1 MRSAFPA
8 LTIAVLLG
16 ALYLAL
22 SFVQMHTSS
31 QDTAQSLL
39 RYQAAEIARLKRKL
53 DSLQQQQQQQQ
64 QGDRTAAAALVR
76 PTPPSPA
83 SIASAGPS
91 ENFLLAT
98 RLPRDAPAVSPAEA
112 AQVLRSLFSIA
123 SLLNRTLVLPPSHP
137 AFDAAELA
145 RLGVRTHSA
154 SELSAPALAALP
166 EALRCSHVRL
176 ESPAGLDSEQ
186 LAHALRHYASTR
198 ILEFDRPH
206 ESYCGPSPR
215 ASAALVT
222 TEASLDRLMH
232 AHGEKLLAQCSRS
245 LREEEISQ
253 YWDMGKCK
261 GHRVSVALP
270 PEISRLPRGS
280 DLLVTFSTGSVAT
293 MAHNWVAALAKAGVR
308 EGVIIGALDQ
318 KMQDECTKRSLPCVP
333 VIGDQ
338 STTRDLKKCKS
349 GNIRSCPS
357 QYPKMSILKVGPP
370 AAPVPIPDS
379 NPAAIP
385 DSNTV
390 PSSVGH
396 TTPLPHPL
404 VQVGF
409 YRELLS
415 SGFNVLACDADAI
428 FMADPRPFLR
438 THPWTLADM
447 AVATDCI
454 DVPGDAQRAL
464 LHCDFNTGLVYMRGN
479 EAVLNFTEAW
489 REKVANAKEERIRD
503 QAAFNM
509 ITKATPG
516 LATYRD
522 SDGKEVPRVYVAC
535 RGSGGGTPLLL
546 GVLPL
551 NRFLNGHTFFV
562 QHVHTLPQ
570 AEPPISVHMTYQF
583 AEGAAFAYGK
593 RQRLREA
600 GLWFVDDADYFGG
613 GKYLAVSTKGA
624 TLPPVSFSPTADSR
638 DAIKQHLAEHAH
650 RLAVLRSLLG
660 IAKALG
666 RRLVLPRMLCYCDY
680 MWKEM
685 RACRV
690 GGAESMRLPFDCP
703 MDHVL
708 DTPLFFENNL
718 GVEVREPGFLSDPRV
733 PSSVSGSVAQASMPA
748 GTALNDVQVR
758 TALARFA
765 DAAVL
770 VLDEADGRFCGFA
783 DAAAH
788 AAFAAESERV
798 LTYERVP
805 FCTMEGSDN
814 APLYSRCCM
823 PWHEGEKFFP
833 CQYGFGKPKAL
844 PACAA
849 GA

>member
-53 DSLQQQQQQQQ
+53 DSLQQQQQQQE

-91 ENFLLAT
+91 EKFLLAT

-222 TEASLDRLMH
+222 TEASLDRLMQG
-232 AHGEKLLAQCSRS
+232 HGEKLLAQCSRS

-293 MAHNWVAALAKAGVR
+293 MAHNWFAALAKAGVR

-370 AAPVPIPDS
+370 AAPVPIQTRTLSRSRTQTLSLVRRPH
-379 NPAAIP
+379 NP
-385 DSNTV
+385 S
-390 PSSVGH
+390 
-396 TTPLPHPL
+396 TPPTRA
-404 VQVGF
+404 G
-409 YRELLS
+409 RLLS
-415 SGFNVLACDADAI
+415 RAALERLQRPRMRCRCHLHGGPSPILAHASV
-428 FMADPRPFLR
+428 DPR
-438 THPWTLADM
+438 
-447 AVATDCI
+447 
-454 DVPGDAQRAL
+454 
-464 LHCDFNTGLVYMRGN
+464 
-479 EAVLNFTEAW
+479 
-489 REKVANAKEERIRD
+489 
-503 QAAFNM
+503 
-509 ITKATPG
+509 
-516 LATYRD
+516 
-522 SDGKEVPRVYVAC
+522 
-535 RGSGGGTPLLL
+535 
-546 GVLPL
+546 
-551 NRFLNGHTFFV
+551 
-562 QHVHTLPQ
+562 
-570 AEPPISVHMTYQF
+570 
-583 AEGAAFAYGK
+583 
-593 RQRLREA
+593 
-600 GLWFVDDADYFGG
+600 
-613 GKYLAVSTKGA
+613 
-624 TLPPVSFSPTADSR
+624 
-638 DAIKQHLAEHAH
+638 
-650 RLAVLRSLLG
+650 
-660 IAKALG
+660 
-666 RRLVLPRMLCYCDY
+666 
-680 MWKEM
+680 
-685 RACRV
+685 
-690 GGAESMRLPFDCP
+690 
-703 MDHVL
+703 
-708 DTPLFFENNL
+708 
-718 GVEVREPGFLSDPRV
+718 
-733 PSSVSGSVAQASMPA
+733 
-748 GTALNDVQVR
+748 
-758 TALARFA
+758 
-765 DAAVL
+765 
-770 VLDEADGRFCGFA
+770 
-783 DAAAH
+783 
-788 AAFAAESERV
+788 
-798 LTYERVP
+798 
-805 FCTMEGSDN
+805 
-814 APLYSRCCM
+814 
-823 PWHEGEKFFP
+823 
-833 CQYGFGKPKAL
+833 
-844 PACAA
+844 
-849 GA
+849 